1 MANEAKERNLEEDIE
16 AFLCSEEGGW
26 LKATDRQSFL
36 YIEDGSYQAWDDHG
50 YADNPGRGVDIKT
63 LASYVQATQPK
74 TWALFEKRCGAADP
88 ERMFLK
94 CFTEAVSGKGIVDV
108 LKHGFKHRGLTF
120 KVVSFRPESSLNAK
134 DAALYRKNC
143 LRCIR
148 QFHYSA
154 AKTQNTVDIVLD
166 INGIPVVAIELKDQF
181 TGQSITDA
189 RRQWREDRDPRE
201 EIFRF
206 NSRVVAF
213 FAVDL
218 TECWI
223 ATKLAGE
230 DTRFLPFN
238 QGSNGAGEP
247 GDAGNPPNEHGY
259 MTSHLWEKVLQADS
273 LLDILNR
280 YVHLEVREE
289 TVLEDGQKRT
299 CAKRAVVFPRYHQL
313 DAVRRICA
321 DVRESGPGKSYLV
334 QHSAGSGKSN
344 SIAWCAYQL
353 STMFDA
359 RNRPVFDSVVVV
371 TDRTVLDRQL
381 QETIGGKDHIAG
393 QVVVIDDRCSS
404 QDLKNA
410 LNDGARLIV
419 STLQKYSVICS
430 DVASLGK
437 TFCVIIDE
445 AHSSQTGSHAENL
458 RRALADP
465 ADALAEFADYDEQ
478 WEDASEAER
487 DGMLESMLAHGRH
500 ANLTF
505 LAFTAT
511 PKDKT
516 LELFG
521 IQQPDGSFKPF
532 HVYSMMQ
539 AIREGFI
546 LDPLAN
552 YVTYKEALE
561 IAKKVPDNPD
571 CPTSPTLKL
580 LRKYTEL
587 HPYAL
592 AQKSRIIVET
602 YREVTRKK
610 IGGRGKM
617 MVVTNSRLAAVRY
630 YHEIKRYM
638 DSQGY
643 DDMEVLVAFSGVISD
658 PSDGPGGPE
667 YTEGGMNVGHDGRRV
682 RESQT
687 KAEFHTWGSIL
698 VVAEKYQ
705 TGFDEPL
712 LHTLIVDKRLRR
724 EKAVQTICRIDR
736 TCPGKNDTL
745 VIDFANDREDILK
758 AFQPFYTETDLCEP
772 VDTDRI
778 YPLLEEIR
786 GYGVYTDEDVTAAVE
801 IEFGKNRENVQGRM
815 AGVLIPGIR
824 RYNAL
829 DDEERYQFRR
839 KVRNF
844 RKWYAYVTQLVRM
857 FDREMQREYVYLG
870 YLSHLLSAEK
880 VELGIV
886 DQMVRLDYYKLE
898 RTWEGSI
905 ELADK
910 KGEIEQGKRNVNSML
925 DKRTDPLEELIA
937 RINREYAGNLTE
949 DDKVVIT
956 SILRHSEADQRVR
969 DSLAYDDEAIF
980 TQSIWPK
987 VFGDAAMDA
996 YMRDTEAYASLFE
1009 DKAKYNAVMKA
1020 VGELLLTQHRKGIDL

>member
-1 MANEAKERNLEEDIE
+1 MAVETKERNLEEDTE
-16 AFLCSEEGGW
+16 AFLCSEAGGW
-26 LKATDRQSFL
+26 LKATDKQSFL
-36 YIEDGSYQAWDDHG
+36 YIEDGTYQTWDGHG

-63 LASYVQATQPK
+63 LVSYVQATQPK
-74 TWALFEKRCGAADP
+74 TWELFEKRCGAADP

-94 CFTEAVSGKGIVDV
+94 CFADAVGSKGILDV
-108 LKHGFKHRGLTF
+108 LKHGFKHRGLSF
-120 KVVSFRPESSLNAK
+120 RVVSFKPESSLNQK
-134 DAALYRKNC
+134 DAELYRKNC

-154 AKTQNTVDIVLD
+154 TKTHNAVDMVLD
-166 INGIPVVAIELKDQF
+166 VNGIPVVAIELKDQF
-181 TGQSITDA
+181 TGQSTADA

-201 EIFRF
+201 EAFRF

-218 TECWI
+218 TECWMT
-223 ATKLAGE
+223 TKLAGE
-230 DTRFLPFN
+230 GTRFLPFN

-247 GDAGNPPNEHGY
+247 GDAGNPANPDGY
-259 MTSHLWEKVLQADS
+259 ATSYLWEKVLQADS

-280 YVHLEVREE
+280 YAHLEVKEE
-289 TVLEDGQKRT
+289 TEIGPDCQEHRRT
-299 CAKRAVVFPRYHQL
+299 KKAVIFPRYHQL
-313 DAVRRICA
+313 DVVRKICA
-321 DVRESGPGKSYLV
+321 DVREHGPGKSYLV

-359 RNRPVFDSVVVV
+359 ANRPVFDSVVVV

-381 QETIGGKDHIAG
+381 QETIGGQDHVAG
-393 QVVVIDDRCSS
+393 QVTVIDDKCTS
-404 QDLKNA
+404 QDLKDA
-410 LNDGARLIV
+410 LNDGVRLIV
-419 STLQKYSVICS
+419 STLQKYSVIC
-430 DVASLGK
+430 DEVESLGK
-437 TFCVIIDE
+437 TFCVVVDE

-458 RRALADP
+458 KRALSDP
-465 ADALAEFADYDEQ
+465 TEALAEFADYDEQ
-478 WEDASEAER
+478 WEEASEAER
-487 DGMLESMLAHGRH
+487 DGMLASMLAHGRH

-521 IQQPDGSFKPF
+521 VQQPDNSFKPF

-539 AIREGFI
+539 AIHEGFI

-552 YVTYKEALE
+552 YVTYMEALE

-643 DDMEVLVAFSGVISD
+643 DDMEVLVAFSGAITD
-658 PSDGPGGPE
+658 PNDGPDGPE
-667 YTEGGMNVGHDGRRV
+667 YTEGGMNVGHDGQRV
-682 RESQT
+682 KESQT
-687 KAEFHTWGSIL
+687 KAEFHNWGSVL

-712 LHTLIVDKRLRR
+712 LHTLVVDKKLRR

-736 TCPGKNDTL
+736 TCPGKDDTL

-772 VDTDRI
+772 IDTDRI
-778 YPLLEEIR
+778 YAVLEEIH
-786 GYGVYTDEDVTAAVE
+786 GYGVYTDADVTAAVE
-801 IEFGKNRENVQGRM
+801 IEFGKDRKDVQGRM
-815 AGVLIPGIR
+815 AGVLLPGVK
-824 RYNAL
+824 RYNDL
-829 DDEERYQFRR
+829 TDEERYQFRR

-870 YLSHLLSAEK
+870 YLSHMLTAEK
-880 VELGIV
+880 VPVGAV
-886 DQMVRLDYYKLE
+886 DKMVSLEYYKLE

-905 ELADK
+905 ELADER
-910 KGEIEQGKRNVNSML
+910 GEIEQGKRGSESTL
-925 DKRTDPLEELIA
+925 DKREDPLDELVA
-937 RINREYAGNLTE
+937 RINEEYAGNLTE
-949 DDKVVIT
+949 DDKVIIT
-956 SILRHSEADQRVR
+956 SIFHRSAADQRVV
-969 DSLAYDDEAIF
+969 DSLAHDDEAVF

-996 YMRDTEAYASLFE
+996 YMRDTEAYTSLFE
-1009 DKAKYNAVMKA
+1009 DKAKYDAVMKA
-1020 VGELLLTQHRKGIDL
+1020 VGELLVSQQMKGR